1 MGINGQ
7 HRNGSNWSMRPF
19 EVCVSMHQKEP
30 TSPCS
35 SVPPSMCLPVFKREC
50 QSTTTAH
57 ADGTKTAAQLEPRAG
72 TGGGAAAAACLPIS
86 QRPPGRCVC
95 AVRASGAFH
104 FSPPPSPPR
113 PAMPAHPN
121 GHTERCVWGGPSL
134 VRSLARRSNYN
145 YIRRHVYVGCVL
157 PTKSKVT

>member
-1 MGINGQ
+1 
-7 HRNGSNWSMRPF
+7 MRPF

-104 FSPPPSPPR
+104 FSPPLPLHGPPCRPTQTVIPSGVCEEAPL
-113 PAMPAHPN
+113 
-121 GHTERCVWGGPSL
+121 SF
-134 VRSLARRSNYN
+134 VRWPGEATITIYG
-145 YIRRHVYVGCVL
+145 VMC
-157 PTKSKVT
+157 T